1 MVKKYAELY
10 LDARRELLP
19 TEGPGASNVAR
30 ELLCAASG
38 KTAEQLIM
46 DRDKYASSE
55 ICDLVD
61 SYVQRYLR
69 EEPLAYILGQWDFYD
84 MTLEVNSDVL
94 IPRDDT
100 MVVTELAIK
109 KALFLQQNPR
119 ILDLCTG
126 SGCIGLAI
134 AKRVKD
140 ARVTLADI
148 SPEALRVARRNV
160 QHQRLAN
167 RVSCIPL
174 DAKKPAQEFIGR
186 FDLIVSNP
194 PYITTAEMLELE
206 PSVKDY
212 EPHLA
217 LEGGED
223 GLEFYRAIIENY
235 SSALQPKGYFCF
247 EFGMGQENAVCELLT
262 EAGFEILELRK
273 DTAEIIRA
281 VLAQKREDV

>member
-1 MVKKYAELY
+1 MVKRYAELY
-10 LDARRELLP
+10 LDARRALLP
-19 TEGPGASNVAR
+19 TEGPAASNVAR

-46 DRDKYASSE
+46 DRDNYASSE
-55 ICDLVD
+55 ICEIVD

-69 EEPLAYILGQWDFYD
+69 QEPLAYILGQWDFYD
-84 MTLEVNSDVL
+84 MTLEVSSDVL

-140 ARVTLADI
+140 ARVVLADI
-148 SPEALRVARRNV
+148 SPEALRVARHNV
-160 QHQRLAN
+160 QRQRLAN
-167 RVSCIPL
+167 RVSCIPW
-174 DAKKPAQEFIGR
+174 DAKKPATEFIGK

-194 PYITTAEMLELE
+194 PYITISEMAELE
-206 PSVKDY
+206 PSVREY

-217 LEGGED
+217 LEGGVD
-223 GLEFYRAIIENY
+223 GLDFYRSIIKNY
-235 SSALQPKGYFCF
+235 SSALQPGGFFCF
-247 EFGMGQENAVCELLT
+247 EFGRGQENAVCELLT

>member
-1 MVKKYAELY
+1 MVKRYAELY
-10 LDARRELLP
+10 LDARRALLP
-19 TEGPGASNVAR
+19 TEGPAASNVAR

-46 DRDKYASSE
+46 DRDNYASSE
-55 ICDLVD
+55 ICEIVD

-69 EEPLAYILGQWDFYD
+69 QEPLAYILGQWDFYD
-84 MTLEVNSDVL
+84 MTLEVSSDVL

-140 ARVTLADI
+140 ARVVLADI
-148 SPEALRVARRNV
+148 SPEALRVARHNV
-160 QHQRLAN
+160 QRQRLAN

-174 DAKKPAQEFIGR
+174 DAKKPATEFIGK

-194 PYITTAEMLELE
+194 PYITISEMAELE
-206 PSVKDY
+206 PSVREY

-217 LEGGED
+217 LEGGVD
-223 GLEFYRAIIENY
+223 GLDFYRSIIENY
-235 SSALQPKGYFCF
+235 SSALQPGGFFCF
-247 EFGMGQENAVCELLT
+247 EFGRGQENAVCELLT